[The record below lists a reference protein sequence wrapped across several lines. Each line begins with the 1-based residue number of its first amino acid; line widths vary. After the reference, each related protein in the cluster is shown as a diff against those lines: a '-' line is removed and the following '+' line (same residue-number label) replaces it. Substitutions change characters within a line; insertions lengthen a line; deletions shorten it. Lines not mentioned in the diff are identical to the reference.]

1 MSARHRFAARHRKAG
16 SVRHPDAARLLED
29 IYQMKL
35 ALRPLLFLWSK
46 HEILELY
53 AAIAQNPAID
63 IVYVGET
70 VCSRRQQ
77 LRLGDWLQLAH
88 DLSDAG

>member
-1 MSARHRFAARHRKAG
+1 M
-16 SVRHPDAARLLED
+16 ED
-29 IYQMKL
+29 IYQVKL
-35 ALRPLLFLWSK
+35 ALGPLLFLWSK
-46 HEILELY
+46 HEILEFY
-53 AAIAQNPAID
+53 AAIAQNPAVD